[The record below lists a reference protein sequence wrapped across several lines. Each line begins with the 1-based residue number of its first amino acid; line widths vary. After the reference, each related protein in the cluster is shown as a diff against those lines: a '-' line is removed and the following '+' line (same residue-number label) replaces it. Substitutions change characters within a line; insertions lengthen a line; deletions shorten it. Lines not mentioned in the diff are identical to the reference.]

1 MEHNLISKIDFLNA
15 KLNTLII
22 SINVVMYENKAIDLK
37 SLGEL
42 ICRQNLQTLENGGLW
57 LWDYNTNEVFY
68 SFGFCEALGYQYG
81 ELGNGFDGFDRGN
94 DQDMARGMEMINK
107 LIDKQSIDPF
117 INNIRYTTKSGNEI
131 KVDCVGSVFYKEGK
145 PYLILGTHKII
156 NK

>member
-22 SINVVMYENKAIDLK
+22 SINVVMYEKKAIDLK

-42 ICRQNLQTLENGGLW
+42 VCKQNLSTLENGGLW

-107 LIDKQSIDPF
+107 LVEKQSIDPF
-117 INNIRYTTKSGNEI
+117 INNIKYKTKSGKEI
-131 KVDCVGSVFYKEGK
+131 TVDCVGSVFYKKGK

-156 NK
+156 G